1 MKFLIFIF
9 ISTISYAQNIV
20 SGNVVSEYHT
30 VLSNVVVVNIGTDK
44 KVLTNNEGIF
54 KIEANI
60 NDELRFIKENYER
73 GSKVVKNNDF
83 LNSISIQLVRV
94 PIEIQEVKV
103 VAKPTG
109 NLEKDSKKFRVDK
122 KTTEL
127 NVAMN
132 KYMKEKLTE
141 VLPKNSIPSSF
152 APPNLYAG
160 QVNLLSILGFIIN
173 PKESLGIK
181 NDKILN
187 FSETNEFYKKV
198 KESFYGKYYIDY
210 GLDEF
215 EFEAY
220 IIYLDKK
227 YKLAERYYNNF
238 NKVEI
243 ERVLKNSLK
252 EFVK

>member
-1 MKFLIFIF
+1 MKYLIFIF
-9 ISTISYAQNIV
+9 FSIITYGQNIV
-20 SGNVVSEYHT
+20 SGNVSSENGFIIQN
-30 VLSNVVVVNIGTDK
+30 VLVINIKTGSKTY
-44 KVLTNNEGIF
+44 TNNEGSF
-54 KIEANI
+54 KIKANV
-60 NDELRFIKENYER
+60 NDELRFIIENYER

-109 NLEKDSKKFRVDK
+109 DLEKDSKKFSVDK

-227 YKLAERYYNNF
+227 YKT
-238 NKVEI
+238 
-243 ERVLKNSLK
+243 
-252 EFVK
+252 